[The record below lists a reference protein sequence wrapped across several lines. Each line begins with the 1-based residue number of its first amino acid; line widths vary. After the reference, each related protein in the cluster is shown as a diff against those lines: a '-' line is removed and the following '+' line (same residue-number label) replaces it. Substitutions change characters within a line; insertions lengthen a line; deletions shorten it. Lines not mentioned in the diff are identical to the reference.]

1 MALPSPFMRIGAID
15 IGSNAVRLIIKEVR
29 HYAEEYES
37 FKVCYTRVPIRL
49 GSDVFTTGLITET
62 KRNQLAKTMQAFK
75 LLMEVQGVKDF
86 RACSTSAMREAKNGK
101 EVIAFMKEQA
111 DVDVELL
118 SGEDE
123 AEAILANFS
132 TQRLVPGQK
141 YAYIDVGGGSTEISV
156 IQDGERIISR
166 SFRIGTVRLLHERV
180 DAREWEEL
188 RVFCDALLA
197 KHGEMIGIGTGGNIN
212 RIYKEAGKTQ
222 LTNITVSEIDA
233 VKKVMESYSFD
244 ERIFLLKL
252 KPDRADVIIPAAN
265 IYLEAMHHAGI
276 KQMNV
281 PKLGLS
287 DGLIM
292 NIFNRLEAEH
302 KLV

>member
-1 MALPSPFMRIGAID
+1 MRIGAID

-29 HYAEEYES
+29 HFGNEYES

-49 GSDVFTTGLITET
+49 GSDVFTKGHITET

-101 EVIAFMKEQA
+101 DVIAFMKSES

-118 SGEDE
+118 SGDEE
-123 AEAILANFS
+123 AEAILANFA

-156 IQDGERIISR
+156 IKDGERIVSR
-166 SFRIGTVRLLHERV
+166 SFRIGTVRLLFDRV
-180 DAREWEEL
+180 NPKEWDEM
-188 RVFCDALLA
+188 RVFCDALLE

-222 LTNITVSEIDA
+222 LTNITVDEIEG
-233 VKKVMESYSFD
+233 VKKVMESYTFD

-252 KPDRADVIIPAAN
+252 KPDRADVIIPAAE
-265 IYLEAMHHAGI
+265 IYLESMRHAGI

-292 NIFNRLEAEH
+292 NMFNKLEAEH